1 MANLFNS
8 WRQLAAISS
17 VALLAACASDGQQ
30 QARHESPSP
39 PPPSSHPSMYQV
51 VFDTN
56 EYNID
61 YKGQRTIERVAS
73 LVEGKNS
80 VFVTIVG
87 RTDTAG
93 SADYNTHLSQR
104 RATAV
109 RDALVSTGKIEPG
122 HVETTWTGQE
132 LQAVGTVDG
141 VAEAENRVVDMYI
154 H

>member
-122 HVETTWTGQE
+122 HVETTATTGGSLCSWSQS
-132 LQAVGTVDG
+132 T
-141 VAEAENRVVDMYI
+141 Y
-154 H
+154 